1 MAKEMGLLGSWVEV
15 APALLIS
22 PNKTSTCPELE
33 TIAEEWE
40 LELEELG
47 ESLSKA
53 QSILLSPIAAIF
65 KIPLYETQNFLLPST
80 RYRTDVTTTATRQRF
95 WTMPFLLLHA
105 A

>member
-40 LELEELG
+40 LEAEEYDQ
-47 ESLSKA
+47 EAK
-53 QSILLSPIAAIF
+53 QIEILLISSV
-65 KIPLYETQNFLLPST
+65 L
-80 RYRTDVTTTATRQRF
+80 VV
-95 WTMPFLLLHA
+95 
-105 A
+105 